1 MTTWNNRVVNRLWT
15 LIEGE
20 TEEFYEIKEVFYDE
34 NDKPWRTVGHA
45 LALKLWSLCV
55 KWLPDCMRHLITP
68 C

>member
-1 MTTWNNRVVNRLWT
+1 MYWNHRVVRFVDV
-15 LIEGE
+15 IEGE
-20 TEEFYEIKEVFYDE
+20 TEEFYEIKEVHYDE
-34 NDKPWRTVGHA
+34 NDKPYAYGGPAA